1 MESPLYVPVTVKLPT
16 ATPVIVTVQVPDV
29 RVQLAPTV
37 PMVVSDERKLTVP
50 VGMLAVLVVSET
62 VTEQEPVR
70 PTVTEAEHDTTG
82 EVLSLITVI
91 VLEVPELPL

>member
-1 MESPLYVPVTVKLPT
+1 MPVTVKLPT

-29 RVQLAPTV
+29 KLQLATTVPTV
-37 PMVVSDERKLTVP
+37 VSEEVKLTVP
-50 VGMLAVLVVSET
+50 AGILAALKLSAT

-70 PTVTEAEHDTTG
+70 PTVTEAEHDTTE
-82 EVLSLITVI
+82 EVLSLTTVI